1 MATETA
7 MGRHHRAWQARRAP
21 HLDEGSVKRV
31 ERFWAA
37 VGLGRDD
44 ATDARLAHGVAYMVE
59 RWTGAP
65 GRAAWVGRALFE
77 FLRSDPTLAAW
88 LDANAALTAD
98 DAGAD
103 ALTRISLLE
112 AERTERKRR
121 LQTWD
126 ASLHFSEVEPAL
138 REWARCLL
146 SPRTVSMA
154 VSRSRRVLAN
164 FDASTDGQTI
174 WLPVSVNSATGSLE
188 SRRIYLGLLAHEAAH
203 IRADSF
209 ALDRPSPAAD
219 ALWRRLASRVGI
231 YGKRGGR
238 RSGPEVGGVERFAR
252 CFSTERLAEFVL
264 RLFEDARV
272 DAWVRRH
279 WQPLWPLLLGVRWQ
293 SRRDQP
299 APPVVRPREAL
310 LHALTEDALGLSAH
324 YRVPAAWL
332 AVRTEVAR
340 IASRLRDAANATAID
355 AASAAADALDVLQ
368 RLVSVADLERL
379 DRAAGRALDTM
390 PAVPAPVVRIDAP
403 KKVPEIYASESGGDL
418 DVDFGPSDGLDLL
431 APDAIYDEVD
441 VFRGERVRAAVTC
454 VPLREAGERHPDS
467 GRMDLPPAEA
477 LTTSLRRARTP
488 GGLAASGHVLDLI
501 ATFGVM
507 AALRTGRAVA
517 PSVFRAPGD
526 GPRGRLTVLLDGS
539 ASMDTRRA
547 DGVAPIVLATT
558 WLVSRIPA
566 LLELGVDVE
575 VWRGCDAGRNPVTYD
590 VVYASGSLE
599 DLGVLEHCRGVQA
612 GGFRI
617 GALLRHAAARCGD
630 DARVLVLTDA
640 SAHYLR
646 PGADGV
652 FVESTCESCASC
664 RVSGDCSMEPVAG
677 SCVVQEVEG
686 RRVAFFMPLRFELAD
701 IADALAGSRR
711 AHVLFLEKHRHAE
724 VVAAAL
730 PREAW
735 SEMKGAAEFGRLDEV
750 LAALLNTN

>member
-1 MATETA
+1 M
-7 MGRHHRAWQARRAP
+7 
-21 HLDEGSVKRV
+21 L
-31 ERFWAA
+31 
-37 VGLGRDD
+37 
-44 ATDARLAHGVAYMVE
+44 E
-59 RWTGAP
+59 RWKGEA

-77 FLRSDPTLAAW
+77 FLRPGPTLAAW

-98 DAGAD
+98 DAGPD

-112 AERTERKRR
+112 ADRTERRRR
-121 LQTWD
+121 LQAWE
-126 ASLHFSEVEPAL
+126 ASLRFSEVEPAL
-138 REWARCLL
+138 RAWARCLL
-146 SPRTVSMA
+146 APRTISVAISH
-154 VSRSRRVLAN
+154 SRRQLTS
-164 FDASTDGQTI
+164 FDACTDGRTI
-174 WLPVSVNSATGSLE
+174 WLPGRVDSAPGPLE
-188 SRRIYLGLLAHEAAH
+188 NRGVYLGLLAHEAAH

-209 ALDRPSPAAD
+209 ALDRASPATD
-219 ALWRRLASRVGI
+219 ALWRRLANRVGI
-231 YGKRGGR
+231 YGNRGGR

-272 DAWVRRH
+272 DAWVRHH
-279 WQPLWPLLLGVRWQ
+279 WQPLWPLLLGVRWL

-310 LHALTEDALGLSAH
+310 LHALTEDALGLASH
-324 YRVPAAWL
+324 YRVPATWVA
-332 AVRTEVAR
+332 ARAEVGR
-340 IASRLRDAANATAID
+340 LASRLRNAANATAID
-355 AASAAADALDVLQ
+355 AANAAAVALDVLQ
-368 RLVSVADLERL
+368 RLLSVADLERL

-390 PAVPAPVVRIDAP
+390 PAVPAPFVREEAP
-403 KKVPEIYASESGGDL
+403 KKVPEIYASEFGGDL
-418 DVDFGPSDGLDLL
+418 DVDFGPSNGLDLF

-454 VPLREAGERHPDS
+454 VPLREAAERHPDS
-467 GRMDLPPAEA
+467 VRMDPPLPGA
-477 LTTSLRRARTP
+477 LATALHRSRTP
-488 GGLAASGHVLDLI
+488 GGLATSGHVLDLI
-501 ATFGVM
+501 ATYEVM
-507 AALRTGRAVA
+507 AALRTGRAVV

-526 GPRGRLTVLLDGS
+526 APRARLTVLLDGS

-547 DGVAPIVLATT
+547 DGIAPIVLATT

-590 VVYASGSLE
+590 VVYASGSQE

-612 GGFRI
+612 GGFRM
-617 GALLRHAAARCGD
+617 GALLRHATARCGD
-630 DARVLVLTDA
+630 DTRILVLTDA

-652 FVESTCESCASC
+652 FIESTCESCVGS
-664 RVSGDCSMEPVAG
+664 RVRGGCSMEPVAG

-701 IADALAGSRR
+701 LADALAGARR

-724 VVAAAL
+724 IVAEAL

-735 SEMKGAAEFGRLDEV
+735 SEMNGAAEVSRLDEV
-750 LAALLNTN
+750 LTTLLNTN